1 MVASLPTAGMV
12 LLSRVIVIVMKS
24 GEDSRCRMKN
34 NGLLFMGDIKLC
46 NERAGSAYAY
56 LISGM
61 REWLD
66 RTDKTGVGPVYNR
79 LG

>member
-1 MVASLPTAGMV
+1 
-12 LLSRVIVIVMKS
+12 
-24 GEDSRCRMKN
+24 
-34 NGLLFMGDIKLC
+34 MGDIKLC

-61 REWLD
+61 REWPD